1 MSLFNTLNTGVSG
14 LFSNKM
20 AMNATS
26 QNIANVN
33 NPNYSRRE
41 VNMSTNTTLDLGG
54 FELGTGSKIESIT
67 RVRDQFLDIQYRKY
81 NSDYGYWK
89 TMNSNLNYI
98 QSLYGEPS
106 EDGFRKAFD
115 EFWGSIHKILSEP
128 TVPEN
133 KRELIFKTQELSN
146 KMNSLY
152 SDIEGVQENLNKE
165 VETIVKDI
173 NSKLQELA
181 GLNKQIKELK
191 FQNIDA
197 NDLLD
202 KRDAILD
209 ELSEKINFTVREK
222 NDGQISI
229 IVKNH
234 EILSGEVYKKLDTK
248 EINGKEYVYVN
259 NGILK
264 VEKGSLGATMEL
276 RDNVI
281 NEQLKRLNELATTFY
296 DTLNLI
302 HEEGFD
308 LTGTI
313 RGMNFF
319 NEIESGNL
327 ETGKLRRIAGNI
339 MLSGNPKN
347 YVDSYIK
354 FNHNKIDDLK
364 LNFDVGSGELI
375 SIEEGFEDTGDYVA
389 TINSGDSL
397 DALNPGN
404 KFRGNF
410 NYKYSTQ
417 NGGLLTFSNKG
428 GESLDN
434 RLIIDFNRNI
444 FKQLGIPSK
453 DIKALRWTDIPPTEM
468 QGIMTFKGPGNY
480 TETLNLQGVSSL
492 NEIAQRINIDAD
504 GDGNN
509 DGGLKLVRAFVRN
522 NELYV
527 VPTEKSY
534 LNMENVIINDPQGML
549 HEMNSGSVELSVLDT
564 SQNSLKNAFGLY
576 AYKTKVFD
584 LSEYVAADN
593 VDITINYKDSTP
605 QYNTTIQKSL
615 LNNSLIGSN
624 GEFQILQ
631 NGEEFEIL
639 PGADNS
645 TFSWDKVDNI
655 EIKVGSNVIKIN
667 NFYYDEDSAATKL
680 VNQGWAADVQNA
692 KLTLKSDEDLKWR
705 MDFLDFGSFISIQ
718 GKKVPIDFH
727 RDTLESLA
735 DKINETNTG
744 VLAFYTPGGRFVL
757 KADKTLNYD
766 LKNAEI
772 KGAERLFELLG
783 VWKHE
788 DTTQPYS
795 ENFTFLNPNYTSKAL
810 EEKLKYASK
819 FILSNEVDVA
829 KKLQVKDYLLS
840 NPDMLGM
847 DLVKM
852 IDSDNDG
859 DIDTLIPSGEHS
871 STLWE
876 KGYLMKSAKIFSDGR
891 HDFEDYITDMITD
904 VGLSGEKAKRM
915 EINSDSLRTEYLNQR
930 ESVKGVSLD
939 EEMANM
945 IKYQQAFNAAAK
957 VINVVDGMLDRIIN
971 GLMR

>member
-14 LFSNKM
+14 LFSSKM
-20 AMNATS
+20 AMNSTS

-41 VNMSTNTTLDLGG
+41 INMTTNTTLNLGG
-54 FELGTGSKIESIT
+54 FELGTGSKIESIK

-81 NSDYGYWK
+81 NSNYGYWK
-89 TMNSNLNYI
+89 TMNRNLNYI

-106 EDGFRKAFD
+106 EDGFRQSFD
-115 EFWGSIHKILSEP
+115 EFWSSIHKILSEP

-133 KRELIFKTQELSN
+133 KRELIFKAQELSN

-152 SDIEGVQENLNKE
+152 TDIEGVQENLNNDVK
-165 VETIVKDI
+165 TIVKDI
-173 NSKLQELA
+173 NSKLVELA
-181 GLNKQIKELK
+181 DLNKQIKELK
-191 FQNIDA
+191 FQNIEA

-202 KRDAILD
+202 KRDTILD
-209 ELSEKINFTVREK
+209 ELSENINFTVREK
-222 NDGQISI
+222 KDGQISLI
-229 IVKNH
+229 IKNH
-234 EILSGEVYKKLDTK
+234 EILNGEIYKKLDTK
-248 EINGKEYVYVN
+248 KIDGKEYVYIDKGVLE
-259 NGILK
+259 I
-264 VEKGSLGATMEL
+264 EKGALGATIEL

-281 NEQLKRLNELATTFY
+281 EEQLKRLNELAATFY
-296 DTLNLI
+296 DTLNMI

-319 NEIESGNL
+319 DNIGSSNIES
-327 ETGKLRRIAGNI
+327 GKLRRIAGNI
-339 MLSGNPKN
+339 MLSGEPKN
-347 YVDSYIK
+347 YVDSQKI
-354 FNHNKIDDLK
+354 FNYNTIDNIK
-364 LNFDVGSGELI
+364 LNFDVGTGELI
-375 SIEEGFEDTGDYVA
+375 NIENGFEDIGDYTA
-389 TINSGDSL
+389 TINSGESL
-397 DALNPGN
+397 NNLNLGN

-410 NYKYSTQ
+410 NYKYNVQ
-417 NGGLLTFSNKG
+417 NGGLLTFANEG

-453 DIKALRWTDIPPTEM
+453 DISALKWSKIPSSNT

-480 TETLNLQGVSSL
+480 SETLNLQGVTSL
-492 NEIAQRINIDAD
+492 NEIAQRINIDAN

-522 NELYV
+522 NELYL

-534 LNMENVIINDPQGML
+534 LDMKNIIIDDPKGML
-549 HEMNSGSVELSVLDT
+549 HEMNSNSVELSVLDS
-564 SQNSLKNAFGLY
+564 SQNSLKNSFGLY
-576 AYKTKVFD
+576 AYKTKSFD
-584 LSEYVAADN
+584 LSEYALTDN
-593 VDITINYKDSTP
+593 INITINYKDSTP
-605 QYNTTIQKSL
+605 QYTTTIQKSL
-615 LNNSLIGSN
+615 LNNSIIGSN
-624 GEFQILQ
+624 GEFQIIQ

-645 TFSWDKVDNI
+645 TFSWNNIDNI
-655 EIKVGSNVIKIN
+655 EIKVGSDVIKTN
-667 NFYYDEDSAATKL
+667 NFYYDENSAATKL
-680 VNQGWAADVQNA
+680 INQGWAINSQDA

-705 MDFLDFGSFISIQ
+705 MDFLDFGSFMTIQ
-718 GKKVPIDFH
+718 GKKIQIDFH

-735 DKINETNTG
+735 EKINETNTG
-744 VLAFYTPGGRFVL
+744 VIAFYTPGGRFVL
-757 KADKTLNYD
+757 KADKTLDYD
-766 LKNAEI
+766 LKNVEI
-772 KGAERLFELLG
+772 KGPEKIFEFLG
-783 VWKHE
+783 LWKHE
-788 DTTQPYS
+788 DATQPYS
-795 ENFTFLNPNYTSKAL
+795 ENFTLLNPNYTSQTY
-810 EEKLKYASK
+810 EEKLKYTSK
-819 FILSNEVDVA
+819 FILSDEISIA
-829 KKLQVKDYLLS
+829 KNLKVKDYLLS

-847 DLVKM
+847 DLGKM

-876 KGYLMKSAKIFSDGR
+876 KGYMLKSSKIFSDGR
-891 HDFEDYITDMITD
+891 QDFEDYITDMITD
-904 VGLSGEKAKRM
+904 VGLTGEKAKRM